1 MYQKLL
7 IAIDPED
14 DGEAKFALA
23 TAISMLPKGGEL
35 HLASIYSPGDSGF
48 SRTLPPSPRS
58 RRRPRLRSHLI
69 CLCTNNYLLII
80 T

>member
-35 HLASIYSPGDSGF
+35 HLASIYSLGDSGF
-48 SRTLPPSPRS
+48 SVR
-58 RRRPRLRSHLI
+58 
-69 CLCTNNYLLII
+69 YLHHPGAEEGRG
-80 T
+80 